1 MCEGKNQSELK
12 YFNHFVKRDNPYNF
26 KIISCIA
33 TDPLN
38 MAKKAKGIIIDNQLD
53 FSLGDRIFCLVDVDL
68 SQNQMNKIELA
79 QKKYFNKR
87 CKIEFILS
95 NPCFEIWLLYH
106 FTDYPNVENSSQ
118 HVKRQL
124 KKYVKNYK
132 ENMDIIQEYNFNE
145 QDLLRV
151 LTKVDEKNQTYSKDV
166 SIIHRNP
173 YTEIGKLVR
182 LLLTL
187 KNNQN
192 DEKKCLIHQS

>member
-1 MCEGKNQSELK
+1 
-12 YFNHFVKRDNPYNF
+12 
-26 KIISCIA
+26 
-33 TDPLN
+33 
-38 MAKKAKGIIIDNQLD
+38 
-53 FSLGDRIFCLVDVDL
+53 
-68 SQNQMNKIELA
+68 
-79 QKKYFNKR
+79 
-87 CKIEFILS
+87 
-95 NPCFEIWLLYH
+95 
-106 FTDYPNVENSSQ
+106 
-118 HVKRQL
+118 
-124 KKYVKNYK
+124 
-132 ENMDIIQEYNFNE
+132 MDIIQEYNFNE